1 MLMVATFTV
10 RNTILLFC
18 PALNFIPERELL
30 EKSCHDYVETQASLK
45 ETLGSPNLDEFLKM
59 KKLLSWKWN
68 PAQSFYGNPSKFG
81 DPGVRKKVVDKRAAF
96 ADKYIIV
103 RCVVTT
109 KVIARI
115 QQKEGY
121 ARFLLRPR

>member
-30 EKSCHDYVETQASLK
+30 EMSCHDYVETQASLK

-59 KKLLSWKWN
+59 KKTFVMEMEPCSEFLRES
-68 PAQSFYGNPSKFG
+68 
-81 DPGVRKKVVDKRAAF
+81 
-96 ADKYIIV
+96 
-103 RCVVTT
+103 
-109 KVIARI
+109 I
-115 QQKEGY
+115 QIWGP
-121 ARFLLRPR
+121 RRP